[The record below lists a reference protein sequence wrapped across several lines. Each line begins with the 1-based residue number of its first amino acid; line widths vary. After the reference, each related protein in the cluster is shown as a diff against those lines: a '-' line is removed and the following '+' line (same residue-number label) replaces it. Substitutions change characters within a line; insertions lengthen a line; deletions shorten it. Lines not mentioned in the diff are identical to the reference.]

1 MKQLLRIAGA
11 KALLLLSFNVY
22 AQSDARSLDLVK
34 EEKVSTRKKAK
45 IAHAQPARRKK
56 TSTVPDIRRELA
68 SASVSLYPNPV
79 IDKLIVSVDLDQW
92 QGGSIVIKNRAGRV
106 IAQQRIYE
114 ASVGFNLRGVSRG
127 VYFLSVRKAGR
138 EEIVEVIKM

>member
-11 KALLLLSFNVY
+11 KAILLLSFNVY
-22 AQSDARSLDLVK
+22 AQSDTQSSDLA
-34 EEKVSTRKKAK
+34 EEKKASVHEKAK

-56 TSTVPDIRRELA
+56 ASIVPDIRRELA
-68 SASVSLYPNPV
+68 SESISLYPNPV

-92 QGGSIVIKNRAGRV
+92 QGGSIVIKNRTGRV